1 MARTMEPVAKKIFKG
16 VLVVELLGVFGAY
29 FLFNKM
35 NTSQDFRQT
44 MSKKFP
50 FILEIYYKSIE
61 QSGMY
66 GVREQDLSYNYH
78 CLGLAIKSSDLPID
92 NEIEH
97 LFMLTK

>member
-1 MARTMEPVAKKIFKG
+1 MVRTMEPVAKKIFKG

-50 FILEIYYKSIE
+50 FILEGKLKFGE
-61 QSGMY
+61 M
-66 GVREQDLSYNYH
+66 EKLT
-78 CLGLAIKSSDLPID
+78 KSSTTSLKKWTGTFFDPQGLVCSS
-92 NEIEH
+92 
-97 LFMLTK
+97 L